1 MNRFW
6 GSPMRYEGMK
16 SWQVGVG
23 DAEPFALCALWVRDV
38 ERVAVA
44 PDDIVPGPLDTGPL
58 AAPSLPGV
66 DQSTLAWQWRAWWA
80 SIVDRTERPP
90 VLPPDLSVEPALDTP
105 DPLGL
110 ARLPQLAEVVRR
122 RWPEHLRWN
131 TERHRDPANRRA
143 APNLTTGE
151 VVREVEA
158 ELGRKLRPFN
168 VRFTLLPVRDDR
180 ILRVEPFRY
189 LVPEQVY
196 DSPRWASWLRPLIM
210 ELG

>member
-1 MNRFW
+1 
-6 GSPMRYEGMK
+6 MRYEGMK

-23 DAEPFALCALWVRDV
+23 DAEPFTLCALWIRDV
-38 ERVAVA
+38 ELIPVP
-44 PDDIVPGPLDTGPL
+44 PDETVPGPLQTGLLPP
-58 AAPSLPGV
+58 PSSTYV
-66 DQSTLAWQWRAWWA
+66 DRTALVREWRAWWH

-90 VLPPDLSVEPALDTP
+90 VLPPDLTVEPALDTP

-110 ARLPQLAEVVRR
+110 ARLPRLAELVRR

-131 TERHRDPANRRA
+131 TERHRDPAGRRA
-143 APNLTTGE
+143 APNLMTGE

-168 VRFTLLPVRDDR
+168 LKVTLLPVRDDR
-180 ILRVEPFRY
+180 ILRVEPYRY

-196 DSPRWASWLRPLIM
+196 DSPRWPVWLRGLIQ